1 MSANVNSI
9 TEHLLIDAG
18 ISTGMRVLDIGCG
31 SGEVSLLLARMVG
44 PEGEVLG
51 IDHDEKSILIARERV
66 QGQSLSNVN
75 FLKSDLSKP
84 LPELGFFDA
93 AVGRRILMYLPNPAD
108 TIRHIS
114 AALQP
119 SGVIIFQESDATMV
133 PGRLKSLPLHEQ
145 VNDWIRQ
152 TVEREGANIHM
163 GFDLPSTFEQAG
175 LTVECIRAEAII
187 QGQNT
192 HYPLATVVRA
202 MLPRIIQHGVATETE
217 IDIETLDQRL
227 KAERPPDV
235 VYVSDMAFGVWA
247 RKP

>member
-1 MSANVNSI
+1 MSPNPNTI
-9 TEHLLIDAG
+9 TERLLIEAG
-18 ISTGMRVLDIGCG
+18 ISIGMRVLDIGCG

-44 PEGEVLG
+44 SNGEVLG
-51 IDHDEKSILIARERV
+51 IDHDEQSITVARKRV
-66 QGQSLSNVN
+66 QNQNLSNVN
-75 FLKSDLSKP
+75 FLKSDLSEP

-93 AVGRRILMYLPNPAD
+93 AVGRRILMYLPNPVA

-114 AALQP
+114 TALQP
-119 SGVIIFQESDATMV
+119 NGVLVFQESDSTMV
-133 PGRLKSLPLHEQ
+133 PGRLKFLPLHEQ

-175 LTVECIRAEAII
+175 LTVASIRAEAII

-202 MLPRIIQHGVATETE
+202 MLPRIIQHGVATEKE

-227 KAERPPDV
+227 KAERPSST
-235 VYVSDMAFGVWA
+235 VYVSDMAFGIWA